1 MSLRRVLAS
10 AAVALTAVFVSAPA
24 MAQVSNYDRI
34 ISFGDSLSDNGNT
47 YTLTGN
53 PPAPF
58 YWDGRYSNGPTWVEI
73 LAGGQSR
80 PIFDGVTSGSGNYAF
95 GGARADTEPNLLGPI
110 PSVFDQIGY
119 YSALNGN
126 FGPNDLVTLWA
137 GANDIFQSGTPVEA
151 ALAQKSNVQS
161 LIALNAK
168 TILVANLPDLGKT
181 PGSLADPDPS
191 TAQMATLAT
200 AGYNMVLDASLKS
213 IAASAPAG
221 VNIVQMDVFSA
232 FNVII
237 KSPGAFG
244 LTNVTSACLYD
255 PNCTNPAKYLFW
267 DGVHPTAAGH
277 ILLAQYANLLLSTGQ
292 IAPVVAPLAE
302 VGLNS
307 RMDASDAAFNRALDL
322 QDGYERS
329 GLYAQIIGN
338 RFSSDA
344 NGSTPAFDY
353 DLFGVR
359 GGLDMRSGGFSY
371 GLALGYQS
379 GKLKEVAL
387 TSDVS
392 TMQADIH
399 ATAHLGAWFLTA
411 QGGYSHTELDD
422 ISRATG
428 FGPVKA
434 SANAAGDQ
442 LSAALGAGRT
452 FRFGSFALTPGARVG
467 YVTSNVGAFAETADV
482 LALQYDSRDVAS
494 GFWDARLRAS
504 TNLGQNGD
512 KFRAFV
518 EAGYQDFFA
527 TETDAITAKLVNNTA
542 LPVTVA
548 ANDPGTRGAFVKL
561 GVDAELASGMTIS
574 AEYALSLHD
583 EGGENHSGMVQLKI
597 PLSTEAQR

>member
-1 MSLRRVLAS
+1 MKLRRVLAS
-10 AAVALTAVFVSAPA
+10 AAVVLTAVFVSTSA
-24 MAQVSNYDRI
+24 MAQASNYDRI
-34 ISFGDSLSDNGNT
+34 ISFGDSLSDNGN
-47 YTLTGN
+47 LPAGVA
-53 PPAPF
+53 PPPP
-58 YWDGRYSNGPTWVEI
+58 YDSGRFSNGPTWAEI
-73 LAGGQSR
+73 LAGTPAATGASSTMTQFWQSLA
-80 PIFDGVTSGSGNYAF
+80 PDLSGHVNMAL
-95 GGARADTEPNLLGPI
+95 GGARADGTVAFPPGVPT
-110 PSVFDQIGY
+110 QIGAY
-119 YSALNGN
+119 GLAGGT
-126 FGPNDLVTLWA
+126 FGANDLVTLWA

-151 ALAQKSNVQS
+151 AQAQNGNVQS
-161 LIALNAK
+161 LIFAQNAR
-168 TILVANLPDLGKT
+168 TILIANLPDLGAT
-181 PGSLADPDPS
+181 PFGTPS
-191 TAQMATLAT
+191 GTLAT
-200 AGYNMVLDASLKS
+200 KAYNAVLDAGLKS

-221 VNIVQMDVFSA
+221 VNIIEMDAYSA
-232 FNVII
+232 FNVIR
-237 KSPGAFG
+237 KDPGAFG
-244 LTNVTSACLYD
+244 LTNVTAACIFD
-255 PNCTNPAKYLFW
+255 PNCTNPDKYLFW
-267 DGVHPTAAGH
+267 DAVHPTLAGH

-307 RMDASDAAFNRALDL
+307 RMDASDASFNRALDL

-329 GLYAQIIGN
+329 GMYAQIIGN
-338 RFSSDA
+338 RFSTDA

-371 GLALGYQS
+371 GLAFGYQS
-379 GKLKEVAL
+379 GKLKEAAL

-512 KFRAFV
+512 KFKAFV

-548 ANDPGTRGAFVKL
+548 ANDPGARGAFVKL

-597 PLSTEAQR
+597 PLSGEAQR